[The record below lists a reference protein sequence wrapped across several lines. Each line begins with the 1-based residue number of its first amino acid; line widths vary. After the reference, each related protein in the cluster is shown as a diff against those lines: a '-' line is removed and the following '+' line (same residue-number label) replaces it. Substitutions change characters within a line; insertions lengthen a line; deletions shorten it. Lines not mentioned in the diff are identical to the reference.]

1 MHFQSFKAFLA
12 NVVFYPYTHLTQALS
27 RSRLGFIRLVTRL
40 TMALF
45 GQVRDQVIQVKD
57 QIGQG
62 WGQELDMNISL
73 EVKTL
78 ISF

>member
-1 MHFQSFKAFLA
+1 
-12 NVVFYPYTHLTQALS
+12 
-27 RSRLGFIRLVTRL
+27 
-40 TMALF
+40 MALF